1 MKRERMAGLLGA
13 LIVHLTAGVIFM
25 SVKIG
30 SLDIKRV
37 SREYEVI
44 LQEKELMNEQPDS
57 RPSPTV
63 GSGLEKVL
71 ADDMEM
77 LNIARNLAAR
87 PDPEIN
93 AEDYL
98 DKVKEEMIKSGQL
111 GPDNYID
118 EQKRLKAERQQEGI
132 DLMKD
137 QVNTKDEKKMNEANE
152 MASRY
157 SGPTRIYYN
166 LPGRVHVYLSIPVY
180 KCEGGGKVS
189 IAIEVTPKGL
199 VSKALVETSET
210 TTIDPC
216 LIEAAI
222 SSALASRFS
231 PDASATRNQQ
241 GTITFLFV
249 PQTSRE

>member
-1 MKRERMAGLLGA
+1 
-13 LIVHLTAGVIFM
+13 
-25 SVKIG
+25 
-30 SLDIKRV
+30 
-37 SREYEVI
+37 
-44 LQEKELMNEQPDS
+44 
-57 RPSPTV
+57 
-63 GSGLEKVL
+63 
-71 ADDMEM
+71 
-77 LNIARNLAAR
+77 
-87 PDPEIN
+87 
-93 AEDYL
+93 
-98 DKVKEEMIKSGQL
+98 
-111 GPDNYID
+111 
-118 EQKRLKAERQQEGI
+118 
-132 DLMKD
+132 
-137 QVNTKDEKKMNEANE
+137 
-152 MASRY
+152 
-157 SGPTRIYYN
+157 
-166 LPGRVHVYLSIPVY
+166 VY